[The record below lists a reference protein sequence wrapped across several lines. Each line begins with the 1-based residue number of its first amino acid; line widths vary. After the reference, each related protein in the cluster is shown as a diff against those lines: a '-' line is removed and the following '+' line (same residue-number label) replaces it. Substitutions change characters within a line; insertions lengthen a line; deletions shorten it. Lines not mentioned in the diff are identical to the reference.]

1 MAARGATEDADR
13 KLIIGYDGSEHGDD
27 ALALGVLLA
36 DALGVRPLATTVVA
50 YYDYLVPLDALE
62 RAADEQ
68 SRPLLERAADRVAPL
83 ELETRTLLDDSPGRA
98 LHQLAEREHAVAIA
112 IGSAHRGSLGRILLG
127 SVGEALL
134 SGTPCAVAV
143 APAGY
148 ASKSDRDLARLGV
161 AVDGSA
167 ESEAAMAVAESL
179 AEKLGARL
187 DVITV
192 VPPTPPDLGGAI
204 LSIFSRE
211 ELEGSKH
218 AQMKGIIDR
227 AVAGA
232 PAGLAV
238 QPRLLRG
245 DPATELA
252 AAAEELD
259 LLIVG
264 SRCYGPLRRALLGSV
279 STKLMRSSTAP
290 VLVVP
295 RDGDGDPPAGQ

>member
-1 MAARGATEDADR
+1 MAAPDATEAADR

-27 ALALGVLLA
+27 ALALGALLA
-36 DALGVRPLATTVVA
+36 DALAVRPLAAMVVA
-50 YYDYLVPLDALE
+50 YYDYLVPLAASE
-62 RAADEQ
+62 SAADEQ
-68 SRPLLERAADRVAPL
+68 SRPLFERAAERIAPL
-83 ELETRTLLDDSPGRA
+83 KLETRTLLDDSPGRA
-98 LHQLAEREHAVAIA
+98 LHQLAEREQAVAIA
-112 IGSAHRGSLGRILLG
+112 IGSAHRGPVGRILLG

-134 SGTPCAVAV
+134 SGTPCAIAV

-148 ASKSDRDLARLGV
+148 ASRTSRELTRLGV

-167 ESEAAMAVAESL
+167 ESAATMAVAGSL
-179 AEKLGARL
+179 AERLGARL

-192 VPPTPPDLGGAI
+192 VPPSPPDIASAI
-204 LSIFSRE
+204 LSILSRE
-211 ELEGSKH
+211 ELEQAKQDKMNGVL
-218 AQMKGIIDR
+218 DR
-227 AVAGA
+227 AVAEA

-238 QPRLLRG
+238 RPRLPHG

-252 AAAEELD
+252 GAAEELD

-279 STKLMRSSTAP
+279 SAKLMRSSTAP

-295 RDGDGDPPAGQ
+295 RDGDGDPPPGQ